1 MNGLIKL
8 FGDIVMKVQLKSLFK
23 PYRIKIE
30 TISDIRNKSTR
41 LRKIFDE
48 DRIVKRLETNQCSK
62 SKNRLCANVE
72 CPYNL
77 LKYNYF
83 DGD

>member
-1 MNGLIKL
+1 MQE
-8 FGDIVMKVQLKSLFK
+8 QLNKLFK
-23 PYRIKIE
+23 PFKLE
-30 TISDIRNKSTR
+30 FQTINSVKNKSTR
-41 LRKIFDE
+41 LRKIFDK
-48 DRIVKRLETNQCSK
+48 DRIIKRLETNQCSK
-62 SKNRLCANVE
+62 SKNRLCGNAE